1 MKKVKEG
8 GERER
13 MGRQWRIERKRHGKW
28 KERREMGYFM
38 IEIIFIF

>member
-13 MGRQWRIERKRHGKW
+13 MGRQWRIERKRRKG
-28 KERREMGYFM
+28 ERWV
-38 IEIIFIF
+38 IL